1 MCGRYSITTPTEAM
15 KRVFR
20 FSGPLP
26 NLPPRYNVVLT
37 QRVPIVRAARGDRH
51 DRELATVRWGLI
63 PFWAK
68 DATIGYKLINARAE
82 GIDAKPSF
90 REAFKR
96 GRRCLIPADG
106 FYEWQKKGTAKQPW
120 RITLAD
126 GEPFAFAG
134 LWERWEKAPDGVP
147 VESCTII
154 TTAAIALVSK
164 LHDRMPV
171 ILPAEAYGPW
181 LGEDS
186 AAPPELLA
194 LLRSYPPDAMRA
206 YPVSTV
212 VNSPRNDTPECI
224 TPAA

>member
-1 MCGRYSITTPTEAM
+1 MRPLQHHDAGRGHAAG
-15 KRVFR
+15 V
-20 FSGPLP
+20 PLRGAAAEP
-26 NLPPRYNVVLT
+26 AATV
-37 QRVPIVRAARGDRH
+37 QRGADPAGADRAARTGQWCSRAGAGALGPH
-51 DRELATVRWGLI
+51 PVLGQGIE
-63 PFWAK
+63 K
-68 DATIGYKLINARAE
+68 IGYKLINARAE

-106 FYEWQKKGTAKQPW
+106 FYEWAKDTKPKQPW

-126 GEPFAFAG
+126 GGPFAFAG
-134 LWERWEKAPDGVP
+134 LWERWDKAPDGVR

-154 TTAAIALVSK
+154 TTAANVLVAK

-171 ILPAEAYGPW
+171 ILPVDDYPAW

-186 AAPPELLA
+186 AAAAELLA
-194 LLRSYPPDAMRA
+194 LLKPYRPDAMRA

-212 VNSPRNDTPECI
+212 VNSPKNDGPECI
-224 TPAA
+224 EPVV